1 MGYKRLFAG
10 LLSLVLLMTACA
22 GRETES
28 AVSSMPN
35 EIDVEDRENA
45 QNKDYDADTAEHGT
59 VETENVAE
67 QGFVGDDEMSEYAEL
82 VRKLWVRKG
91 CPETETGTLAFVVY
105 EDIEGDRYLWNNV
118 WNYGGMDT
126 ATCVERGDL
135 GYCYWN
141 TYVRCVNTK
150 AQSTMMQIGMVEME
164 LDDLEREICTDFPEK
179 DAVLYEVWKEILKV
193 LYKGETLLEKK
204 HVTFYLS
211 DFDSH
216 SHRTIGMT
224 GLYNREDVYRAIFEV
239 LKDENGQDV
248 HHITGK
254 WEENIY
260 SERLENGDRE
270 RACWAIGAE
279 IEIVTPGEEQFEQY
293 GAEESKAQKLIQALT
308 QYMGE
313 QYHREKGEIFG
324 VMKGQIYIMNH
335 LEEEHYKLAQAWV
348 CLEGSEPK
356 RVDIISSARG
366 EVKEIRELE
375 EGFTA
380 GLEDQAAIIV
390 NCEITTESIN

>member
-1 MGYKRLFAG
+1 MDLLKESKMGYKRLFAG

-82 VRKLWVRKG
+82 VRKLWVRNG
-91 CPETETGTLAFVVY
+91 CPDTETGTLAFVVY
-105 EDIEGDRYLWNNV
+105 EDIEGSRYIWNNV

-126 ATCVERGDL
+126 ATCVEWGDL

-141 TYVRCVNTK
+141 IYARCVNTK

-179 DAVLYEVWKEILKV
+179 DAVLYEVWKEILKA

-270 RACWAIGAE
+270 
-279 IEIVTPGEEQFEQY
+279 
-293 GAEESKAQKLIQALT
+293 
-308 QYMGE
+308 
-313 QYHREKGEIFG
+313 G
-324 VMKGQIYIMNH
+324 VLGH
-335 LEEEHYKLAQAWV
+335 W
-348 CLEGSEPK
+348 
-356 RVDIISSARG
+356 R
-366 EVKEIRELE
+366 
-375 EGFTA
+375 
-380 GLEDQAAIIV
+380 
-390 NCEITTESIN
+390 